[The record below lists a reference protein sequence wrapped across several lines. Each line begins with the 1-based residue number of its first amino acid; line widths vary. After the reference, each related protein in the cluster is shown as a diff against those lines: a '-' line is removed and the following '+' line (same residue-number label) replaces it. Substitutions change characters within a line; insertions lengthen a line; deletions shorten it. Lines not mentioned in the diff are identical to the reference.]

1 MTARSLSLTNLMKHY
16 GGLQRA
22 VDDVSL
28 DVAPGEFI
36 TFLGP
41 SGSGKTTT
49 LMMIAGFQ
57 EPSGGQINIAGRSVE
72 HIPAY
77 ERNIGVVFQNYALFP
92 HMTVEHNVA
101 FPLKMRGVGK
111 KEREPKSKDALA
123 RVGLQGFADRHP
135 GELSGGQQQR
145 VALARALVF
154 EPDLILLDEPLGA
167 LDKNLREHMQ
177 LELKRIHREAGVT
190 MIYVTHDQTEAMTMS
205 DRIAVFNSGRI
216 EQVGTPLD
224 VYFKPKTKFVA
235 SFVGD
240 SNLIDADVVGRD
252 GSVKA
257 SDLGQFNV
265 DLSDHRPGER
275 VSLLIRPEMIRLR
288 KDSHQDPNVHSC
300 QFTIESMVNYGDNI
314 LVIGTAGQTNLRVRV
329 PSLDGKWLREGMMC
343 IAEWNRDNVHVV
355 SGP

>member
-1 MTARSLSLTNLMKHY
+1 MAARSLSLANLVKHY

-22 VDDVSL
+22 VDDISL
-28 DVAPGEFI
+28 DVAPGEFV

-57 EPSGGQINIAGRSVE
+57 EPSEGQINISGRSVG
-72 HIPAY
+72 HIPPY

-92 HMTVEHNVA
+92 HMSVAHNVA
-101 FPLKMRGVGK
+101 FPLKMRGVPK
-111 KEREPKSKDALA
+111 KDRQLKSMEALA
-123 RVGLQGFADRHP
+123 RVGLQGFAGRHP

-205 DRIAVFNSGRI
+205 DRIAVFNSGKI

-224 VYFKPKTKFVA
+224 IYFRPKTKFVA

-240 SNLIDADVVGRD
+240 SNLIDAEVIGKD
-252 GSVKA
+252 GTIKVQGLGHFSVDMK
-257 SDLGQFNV
+257 DR
-265 DLSDHRPGER
+265 RPGER
-275 VSLLIRPEMIRLR
+275 ISLLIRPEMIRLR
-288 KDSHQDPNVHSC
+288 REDQQEQNGHSC
-300 QFTIESMVNYGDNI
+300 HFTIESMVNYGDNV
-314 LVIGTAGQTNLRVRV
+314 LVIGTAGRTNLRVRV
-329 PSLDGKWLREGMMC
+329 PSLDGKWLHEGMTC
-343 IAEWNRDNVHVV
+343 IAEWSGDNVHVI
-355 SGP
+355 STS

>member
-1 MTARSLSLTNLMKHY
+1 MAARSLSLANLVKHY

-22 VDDVSL
+22 VDDISL

-57 EPSGGQINIAGRSVE
+57 EPSEGQINIGGRSVE
-72 HIPAY
+72 HIPPY

-92 HMTVEHNVA
+92 HMSVAHNVA
-101 FPLKMRGVGK
+101 FPLKMRGVPK
-111 KEREPKSKDALA
+111 KDRQLKSMEALA
-123 RVGLQGFADRHP
+123 RVGLQGFAGRYP

-224 VYFKPKTKFVA
+224 IYFRPKTKFVA

-240 SNLIDADVVGRD
+240 SNLIDAEVIGKD
-252 GSVKA
+252 GTIKA
-257 SDLGQFNV
+257 QGFGQFSV
-265 DLSDHRPGER
+265 DMKDRRPGER
-275 VSLLIRPEMIRLR
+275 ISLLIRPEMIRLR
-288 KDSHQDPNVHSC
+288 TEDHQEQNGHSC
-300 QFTIESMVNYGDNI
+300 HFTIESMVNYGDNV
-314 LVIGTAGQTNLRVRV
+314 LVIGTAGRTNLRVRV
-329 PSLDGKWLREGMMC
+329 PSLDGKWLHEGMTC
-343 IAEWNRDNVHVV
+343 IAEWSCDNIHVI
-355 SGP
+355 STS